1 MTKWPNANKR
11 SHMIACTMERCIL
24 STVVPHLLKT
34 WQKHCFHRSLKE
46 DCLSKFSCFKKQG
59 ICISSHRKKC
69 STIYFSHLKS
79 FHSHLDEVQK
89 MTSEACFM
97 CKVIQ
102 YRTFFLAFPFFFS
115 FETVPL
121 SGEFSNVADEEES
134 RLLMTGS
141 TCFERFIVETDR
153 LSGSKTNGDNAN
165 WQPTCSSASS

>member
-1 MTKWPNANKR
+1 MQIIKSDMT
-11 SHMIACTMERCIL
+11 ACTMKGCTFSI
-24 STVVPHLLKT
+24 VVPHLLKT
-34 WQKHCFHRSLKE
+34 WQKHRFYHLLKW
-46 DCLSKFSCFKKQG
+46 DCLGKFSCLKNQE
-59 ICISSHRKKC
+59 IYISSHRKKC

-89 MTSEACFM
+89 MTSEACLM
-97 CKVIQ
+97 CKVIHQ
-102 YRTFFLAFPFFFS
+102 YRTFFLAFFFLL

-121 SGEFSNVADEEES
+121 SGEFSNVADEEDS